1 MTWEDKSALSME
13 RALLRALRD
22 LHATKA
28 ASFNTVPRSQPGSP
42 QHFISV
48 YRPQDGITQSL
59 R

>member
-28 ASFNTVPRSQPGSP
+28 ASFTTVNQGLSRA
-42 QHFISV
+42 HHRF
-48 YRPQDGITQSL
+48 
-59 R
+59 